1 MTPCHPHQL
10 LTYAYRVTHPPD
22 TNMATSP
29 QNNSEN
35 TYLSFANPNYQFED
49 RMNSNMKKT
58 SSEDRDPSIY
68 DDVDDISTL
77 SLLDQKSNKNGTTTN
92 KNYTP
97 EKKRLLSDSSSENLS
112 SSEGEEDLSSDE
124 DNENEYIT
132 MYETKK
138 LTEDL
143 NRANEKDSAQ
153 KEANDQTG
161 KKNRGFL
168 GYYSMLESKAR
179 EKHVNN
185 ILSPDTEDEP
195 ESAMT
200 TPSVENLRKLK
211 FDLNSPDSN
220 DSGIQSDARSD
231 DGSHHHGSV
240 NDNLYSLSNKTPL
253 SSSSSMSASTSS
265 SIEEKED
272 SKDDEQ
278 TPTGENDKDTTVL
291 PAGWEK
297 CEDEDGPYYWHV
309 KSGTI
314 QREPPSPAPPETK
327 PTTLRSISVNS
338 DSSTLSGT
346 STSSVVSTPSSI
358 NSNTEEH
365 LKTFEGHALQYA
377 AKSLQSLS
385 SGNLQIQ
392 SPEPPAEKPMRF
404 AVRSLGWVR
413 IAEEDLTP
421 ERSSRAVN
429 KCIVDLSL
437 GRNDINDVVGRWGD
451 GKDLYLDLDRHSLR
465 LVDTQDFSTL
475 NSQPIQSIRVWGVG
489 RDNGRDFAYVAREK
503 QTKKHMCHVFRCD
516 TPARQIANCLR
527 DICKKI
533 MMERRL
539 QENAVVQRLSRP
551 TDLPNLGKSTEP
563 NGQKLSFQSL
573 YNNASFPTPM
583 EEPKK
588 IIRCHYIGLECVT
601 RPTGTEIINSAIDAA
616 LMRVPPEKWLFV
628 NVNIAP
634 STITISEHGK
644 PENKIDEC
652 RVRYLSFMG
661 ISVTNPKVCAFI
673 NHGAEDQ
680 FYAQVFHCEPT
691 AGPLCKTI
699 EAACKLRYQKC
710 LDAHPTTPTPK
721 QPTGKTISE
730 ALKSSAQTVQASV
743 KVGAQSMQAGV
754 KTGALTVQA
763 GVKTGALTVQAGV
776 KAGLSSVH
784 SVFSRLKNKTLS
796 PKEETQSG
804 S

>member
-1 MTPCHPHQL
+1 MVKMIKENKPHRHFSTMNGRGDIHSKCASMKSSESCTANFLKRYGNQKFRTRKFNL
-10 LTYAYRVTHPPD
+10 NMYWYGSLYRRLNRWERTWSLHHNPIYD
-22 TNMATSP
+22 
-29 QNNSEN
+29 SEN

-346 STSSVVSTPSSI
+346 STSSI
-358 NSNTEEH
+358 
-365 LKTFEGHALQYA
+365 L
-377 AKSLQSLS
+377 SLQC
-385 SGNLQIQ
+385 
-392 SPEPPAEKPMRF
+392 KY
-404 AVRSLGWVR
+404 
-413 IAEEDLTP
+413 
-421 ERSSRAVN
+421 
-429 KCIVDLSL
+429 
-437 GRNDINDVVGRWGD
+437 DVVERWGD